1 MILTKK
7 SKTTD
12 ISNATKNSQHMKLA
26 VLIFLLLQ
34 STHLLASDWK
44 QVGKTNENGT
54 SFYVDTESINGD
66 DSLKKA
72 WVLEDRKLSKSV
84 KVNGKTIKYL
94 SYKSLRVV
102 YCEKNISSHQR
113 GIFYSKRNGHGLDL
127 HSYSEHFD
135 DLEFTEA
142 APSTMSEALN
152 QFICAFDKQLKK
164 YT

>member
-1 MILTKK
+1 
-7 SKTTD
+7 
-12 ISNATKNSQHMKLA
+12 MKLA
-26 VLIFLLLQ
+26 VLIFISLLATSLM
-34 STHLLASDWK
+34 ASDWK

-72 WVLEDRKLSKSV
+72 WVLEDRTTSKSV

-127 HSYSEHFD
+127 HSYSEKFG
-135 DLEFTEA
+135 DLEFSEA
-142 APSTMSEALN
+142 VPSTMSEALN

>member
-7 SKTTD
+7 SKTND
-12 ISNATKNSQHMKLA
+12 ISNITKNSQHMKLA

-84 KVNGKTIKYL
+84 KINGKTIKYL

-102 YCEKNISSHQR
+102 YCDKNISSHQR

-135 DLEFTEA
+135 DLEFSEA

-152 QFICAFDKQLKK
+152 EFICAFDKQLKK

>member
-1 MILTKK
+1 MKK
-7 SKTTD
+7 TLP
-12 ISNATKNSQHMKLA
+12 I
-26 VLIFLLLQ
+26 LLLLV
-34 STHLLASDWK
+34 SISSIASDWK

-72 WVLEDRKLSKSV
+72 WILEDRTSSKSV

-94 SYKSLRVV
+94 SYKSLRIV
-102 YCEKNISSHQR
+102 YCDKNISSHQR

-127 HSYSEHFD
+127 HSYSEKFD

-152 QFICAFDKQLKK
+152 EFICAFDKQVKK

>member
-1 MILTKK
+1 
-7 SKTTD
+7 
-12 ISNATKNSQHMKLA
+12 MKLA
-26 VLIFLLLQ
+26 VFIFIPLQVTLLM
-34 STHLLASDWK
+34 ASDWK
-44 QVGKTNENGT
+44 PVGKTNENGT

-72 WVLEDRKLSKSV
+72 WVLEDRATSKSV

-102 YCEKNISSHQR
+102 YCDKNINSHQR

-127 HSYSEHFD
+127 HSYSEKFD

-142 APSTMSEALN
+142 VPSTMSEALN
-152 QFICAFDKQLKK
+152 QFICAFDKQFKK

>member
-1 MILTKK
+1 MKK
-7 SKTTD
+7 TLQ
-12 ISNATKNSQHMKLA
+12 I
-26 VLIFLLLQ
+26 LLLLV
-34 STHLLASDWK
+34 STSSIASDWK
-44 QVGKTNENGT
+44 QVGKTSENGT

-72 WVLEDRKLSKSV
+72 WVLEDKTTSKSV

-102 YCEKNISSHQR
+102 YCDKNISSHQR

-152 QFICAFDKQLKK
+152 QFICAFENQLKK

>member
-1 MILTKK
+1 
-7 SKTTD
+7 
-12 ISNATKNSQHMKLA
+12 MKLA

-44 QVGKTNENGT
+44 QVGKTNDVGT

-72 WVLEDRKLSKSV
+72 WVLEYRSTTKSV
-84 KVNGKTIKYL
+84 KVNGKTIKYM

-102 YCEKNISSHQR
+102 YCDKNISSHQR
-113 GIFYSKRNGHGLDL
+113 GIFYSKRNGHGVDL
-127 HSYSEHFD
+127 HSYSEKFD
-135 DLEFTEA
+135 DLEFSEA
-142 APSTMSEALN
+142 APSTMAEALN

>member
-1 MILTKK
+1 MKK
-7 SKTTD
+7 TLQ
-12 ISNATKNSQHMKLA
+12 I
-26 VLIFLLLQ
+26 LLLLV
-34 STHLLASDWK
+34 STSSIASDWK

-66 DSLKKA
+66 DTLKKA
-72 WVLEDRKLSKSV
+72 WVLEDRTTSKSV

-102 YCEKNISSHQR
+102 YCDKNISRHQR

-127 HSYSEHFD
+127 HSYSDKFD

-152 QFICAFDKQLKK
+152 QYICSFDKQIKK
-164 YT
+164 YTLLQ

>member
-1 MILTKK
+1 
-7 SKTTD
+7 
-12 ISNATKNSQHMKLA
+12 MKLA
-26 VLIFLLLQ
+26 IFIFVSLKATSLM
-34 STHLLASDWK
+34 ASDWN

-72 WVLEDRKLSKSV
+72 WVLEDRTTSKSV
-84 KVNGKTIKYL
+84 KVNGKTIKYM

-102 YCEKNISSHQR
+102 YCDKNISSHQR

-135 DLEFTEA
+135 DLEFSEA
-142 APSTMSEALN
+142 APSTMAEALN
-152 QFICAFDKQLKK
+152 EFICFFDKKLKK

>member
-1 MILTKK
+1 MKK
-7 SKTTD
+7 TLP
-12 ISNATKNSQHMKLA
+12 I
-26 VLIFLLLQ
+26 LLLLV
-34 STHLLASDWK
+34 SISSIASDWK
-44 QVGKTNENGT
+44 QVGKANENGT

-72 WVLEDRKLSKSV
+72 WILEDRTSSKSV

-94 SYKSLRVV
+94 SYKSLRIV
-102 YCEKNISSHQR
+102 YCDKNISSHQR

-127 HSYSEHFD
+127 HSYSEKFD

-152 QFICAFDKQLKK
+152 EFICAFDKQVKK
-164 YT
+164 YTIL

>member
-1 MILTKK
+1 MKK
-7 SKTTD
+7 TLP
-12 ISNATKNSQHMKLA
+12 I
-26 VLIFLLLQ
+26 LLLLV
-34 STHLLASDWK
+34 SISSIASDWK

-72 WVLEDRKLSKSV
+72 WILEDRTSSKSV

-94 SYKSLRVV
+94 SYKSLRIV
-102 YCEKNISSHQR
+102 YCDKNISSHQR

-127 HSYSEHFD
+127 PSYSEKFD

-152 QFICAFDKQLKK
+152 EFICAFDKQVKK

>member
-1 MILTKK
+1 
-7 SKTTD
+7 
-12 ISNATKNSQHMKLA
+12 MKIA
-26 VLIFLLLQ
+26 VLIFISLQ
-34 STHLLASDWK
+34 ATSLMASVWK

-72 WVLEDRKLSKSV
+72 WVLEDRTTSKSV

-102 YCEKNISSHQR
+102 YCDKNISSHQR

-127 HSYSEHFD
+127 HSYSEKFD
-135 DLEFTEA
+135 DLE
-142 APSTMSEALN
+142 
-152 QFICAFDKQLKK
+152 
-164 YT
+164 

>member
-1 MILTKK
+1 
-7 SKTTD
+7 
-12 ISNATKNSQHMKLA
+12 MKLA
-26 VLIFLLLQ
+26 ILIFLLLQ
-34 STHLLASDWK
+34 SAHLLASDWK

-54 SFYVDTESINGD
+54 SFYVDTDSINGD

-72 WVLEDRKLSKSV
+72 WVLEDRKISKSV
-84 KVNGKTIKYL
+84 KINGKTIKYL

-102 YCEKNISSHQR
+102 YCDKNISSHQR
-113 GIFYSKRNGHGLDL
+113 GILYSKRNGHGVDL

-152 QFICAFDKQLKK
+152 QFICAFDNQLKK

>member
-1 MILTKK
+1 
-7 SKTTD
+7 
-12 ISNATKNSQHMKLA
+12 MKLA
-26 VLIFLLLQ
+26 VLIFISLQ
-34 STHLLASDWK
+34 ATSLMASDWM

-84 KVNGKTIKYL
+84 QINGKTIKYM

-102 YCEKNISSHQR
+102 YCDKNISSHQR
-113 GIFYSKRNGHGLDL
+113 GIFYSKRNGHGVDL

-152 QFICAFDKQLKK
+152 QFICAFDNQLKK